1 MLEPKSTID
10 ARELIRSVSLYYGIA
25 IGWAWLI
32 WAPLVL
38 GADGLKL
45 LSIKPSLPILTC
57 IATLGPSLGCVITHR
72 IETGNWKAIRLLP
85 ATRLRWSWV
94 VLGPLIILL
103 CIFLIFPAF
112 ISSGSPAQWR
122 WHPSVLAGLWV
133 PMFSYNILGGPLFE
147 EPGWRGFLQPRLEE
161 AMPPWIAAICVG
173 SMWAAWHTPLFFV
186 TWTSASPFTFLLI
199 EVGVSILIAF
209 GFHSSGKAVLVG
221 ILMHDTFNQSS
232 RFIGPFLGDTP
243 TRPRPSAEILLAFAC
258 LVLAGVVV
266 FLTHGG
272 LGSNA
277 GISGRGIDFTKA
289 PKPGDA

>member
-1 MLEPKSTID
+1 MLEPKPIID
-10 ARELIRSVSLYYGIA
+10 ARKLIRSVFLYYGIA

-45 LSIKPSLPILTC
+45 ISINPSLPVLTC

-85 ATRLRWSWV
+85 PTRWRWSWV
-94 VLGPLIILL
+94 ILGPLIILL
-103 CIFLIFPAF
+103 CIFLIYPAF

-133 PMFSYNILGGPLFE
+133 PMFNYNILGGPLFE

-186 TWTSASPFTFLLI
+186 TWTSASPFS
-199 EVGVSILIAF
+199 VSSHRRTPGTAHEKAEDSYTTIASKL
-209 GFHSSGKAVLVG
+209 GPSDMSGMNLNREMADRETRSKFRLVLTG
-221 ILMHDTFNQSS
+221 QSIHPVVCW
-232 RFIGPFLGDTP
+232 RFIA
-243 TRPRPSAEILLAFAC
+243 RPEPAGSEALPRQTHRFQHRENRPC
-258 LVLAGVVV
+258 
-266 FLTHGG
+266 
-272 LGSNA
+272 
-277 GISGRGIDFTKA
+277 
-289 PKPGDA
+289 